1 MKVIKTNGMDFA
13 ETRALWLDEKRL
25 VAPLETTSEE
35 RYIMVARFAESAGSP
50 FILTEMTG
58 CASSLSGVPG
68 TRKGSVMKTISAEEF
83 DRKFYD
89 GEISTI
95 I

>member
-35 RYIMVARFAESAGSP
+35 RYIMVARCGKCWIAIYTYGN
-50 FILTEMTG
+50 
-58 CASSLSGVPG
+58 
-68 TRKGSVMKTISAEEF
+68 
-83 DRKFYD
+83 DRLR
-89 GEISTI
+89 I
-95 I
+95 IFVRRSRDKERQRYEDDQC